1 MCQME
6 TCYRPYRIYKFL
18 SVTHL
23 KKKTQYCAVKLTYRI
38 KQQWSIQNDFI
49 FIMLLLHYVFTF
61 H

>member
-6 TCYRPYRIYKFL
+6 TCYRPYRISKFL

-23 KKKTQYCAVKLTYRI
+23 KKTQYYAVKLTYRI

-49 FIMLLLHYVFTF
+49 FIMLLYYIFTF